1 MENAFSSSSSRREYA
16 KLVSILIADF
26 EDFEDRQLGMTLD
39 RWRERIFNAARKWA
53 KDGLNNA
60 IESGEWIAFERRTR
74 LKLVSGCWT
83 RFENADGM
91 KFGGSGLRECWS

>member
-1 MENAFSSSSSRREYA
+1 
-16 KLVSILIADF
+16 
-26 EDFEDRQLGMTLD
+26 MTLD

-83 RFENADGM
+83 RFENTDGM